1 MDGLSGAM
9 SGVLRGAGKPGLGA
23 YINIA
28 AYYVIGLPVGLFVT
42 FAGPKWGLNGTLSIF
57 STFERVALIEVE
69 KVQVFGLD

>member
-57 STFERVALIEVE
+57 STFERVALMRS
-69 KVQVFGLD
+69 

>member
-1 MDGLSGAM
+1 VAAFQLMDGLSGAM

-42 FAGPKWGLNGTLSIF
+42 FAGPKWGLNGTRFLSLCISLF
-57 STFERVALIEVE
+57 RRASTELM
-69 KVQVFGLD
+69 